1 MPDETARVEVEKYLD
16 PKANTWPK
24 VDFIVGN
31 PPFLGGKGIREA
43 MGEGYQAALWA
54 TYREKDVP
62 HSADFV
68 MYW

>member
-1 MPDETARVEVEKYLD
+1 MD

-54 TYREKDVP
+54 AYREKDVP